1 MQRYFIMHP
10 LKEKKVNIIGEDV
23 HHIIRVMR
31 FKKGDKIICNDP
43 EGNAS
48 ICVITNITKD
58 MVEAEAVEPLLENR
72 EMPVRVTIAQGL
84 PKGDKLDLIIQK
96 GTELGA
102 CGFIPVQM
110 ERSVVQW
117 DAKKSAK
124 KLARLQKIAKE
135 ASEQCHRN
143 KIPEIYQ
150 MMNLKQLVETSEA
163 FDVKL
168 FAYEEEAKVNVY
180 SSLGDILMHV
190 NIEDKVLLCIGPEGG
205 FSEKEVNELKE
216 SGFLPV
222 RLGPRILR
230 AETAPIYALSAISY
244 HFEEL
249 HNKGVRS
256 DG

>member
-1 MQRYFIMHP
+1 
-10 LKEKKVNIIGEDV
+10 
-23 HHIIRVMR
+23 
-31 FKKGDKIICNDP
+31 
-43 EGNAS
+43 
-48 ICVITNITKD
+48 
-58 MVEAEAVEPLLENR
+58 
-72 EMPVRVTIAQGL
+72 
-84 PKGDKLDLIIQK
+84 
-96 GTELGA
+96 
-102 CGFIPVQM
+102 
-110 ERSVVQW
+110 
-117 DAKKSAK
+117 
-124 KLARLQKIAKE
+124 
-135 ASEQCHRN
+135 
-143 KIPEIYQ
+143 

-190 NIEDKVLLCIGPEGG
+190 NLEDKVLLCIGPEGG

-249 HNKGVRS
+249 HNKGVRT